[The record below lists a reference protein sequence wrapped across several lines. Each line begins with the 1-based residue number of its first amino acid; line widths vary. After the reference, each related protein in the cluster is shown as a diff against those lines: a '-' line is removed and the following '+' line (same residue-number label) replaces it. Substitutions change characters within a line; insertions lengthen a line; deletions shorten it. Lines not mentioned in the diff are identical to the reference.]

1 MVIMVI
7 CPSDFSLRLFIA
19 AAVTTNKDDY
29 SFTAFNI

>member
-29 SFTAFNI
+29 RFNI